1 MKTLLI
7 AIVLAASLAGSAV
20 RAQVSPAP
28 SPAGDASGARDVRR
42 ALPVAAGSPGAAE
55 STPAAP
61 ATATPSSAPASD
73 AVQNTNVLAPDDVV
87 TVKVFEEDDLETSAR
102 ISRDGLLTFPLIG
115 AISIAGKTPDDAA
128 RAIADE
134 LKKKF
139 LVNPQVTLTV
149 TEYARR
155 SFTVLGEVQKPG
167 SYDMPNLKGVTLLEA
182 IGAAGGY
189 TRIADASKIRL
200 KRVRAGKE
208 TVYKLNAKSMASERE
223 TATFQIQPGDIIT
236 VGESFF

>member
-61 ATATPSSAPASD
+61 ATATPPSD

-134 LKKKF
+134 LKQKF

-189 TRIADASKIRL
+189 TRIADASKIRV

>member
-61 ATATPSSAPASD
+61 ATATPPSD

-189 TRIADASKIRL
+189 TRIADASKIRV

>member
-61 ATATPSSAPASD
+61 ATATPPSD